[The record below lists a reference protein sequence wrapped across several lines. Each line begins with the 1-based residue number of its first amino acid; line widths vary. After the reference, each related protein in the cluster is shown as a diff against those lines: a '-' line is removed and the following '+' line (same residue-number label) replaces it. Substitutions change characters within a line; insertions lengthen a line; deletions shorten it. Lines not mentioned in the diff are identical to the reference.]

1 MEFAKRTVTAAVLLA
16 VLVAVVEFAPDGVL
30 FVFLQ
35 LVVAGGLVEFYALAA
50 KKNLF
55 PQRALGFLMAL
66 VLGLSF
72 LVPGL
77 TFLLALFICLLGS
90 AVYYVLRSNTLERM
104 MRFPQSLAV
113 TFLGPIY
120 LAATLNHFFLLRR
133 AYGSRP
139 LYFLF
144 AAVFVGD
151 TGAFLIGRWL
161 GRHKMAPIASPR
173 KTWEGAVG
181 GLVSA
186 GLAGI
191 PAGLLFL
198 PGLSLPLAVVAA
210 VLVSAVSQVS
220 DPLESLFKRAVGVK
234 DSGNIFP
241 GHGGVLDRVDSLI
254 LAGPF
259 FYYLLGFIGK

>member
-1 MEFAKRTVTAAVLLA
+1 MDFAKRTVTAAVLLA
-16 VLVAVVEFAPDGVL
+16 VLVAVVQFSPDWVL

-35 LVVAGGLVEFYALAA
+35 IVVAAGLVEFYALAA
-50 KKNLF
+50 RKGLL
-55 PQRALGFLMAL
+55 PQRTLGGLMAL

-72 LVPGL
+72 VIPRL
-77 TFLLALFICLLGS
+77 TFLLALFLCLLG
-90 AVYYVLRSNTLERM
+90 AAFYYVLRSNTLERM

-113 TFLGPIY
+113 TLLGPLY

-133 AYGSRP
+133 EYGFRP

-151 TGAFLIGRWL
+151 TGAFLIGSWL

-173 KTWEGAVG
+173 KTWEGAIG
-181 GLVSA
+181 GLVAA

-191 PAGLLFL
+191 PAGLIFL
-198 PGLSLPLAVVAA
+198 PGLSLPWAVTAS
-210 VLVSAVSQVS
+210 VLVSAISQVS

-234 DSGNIFP
+234 DSGNVLP
-241 GHGGVLDRVDSLI
+241 GHGGVLDRVDSLV

-259 FYYLLGFIGK
+259 FYYLLGLIGK